1 MKKTLV
7 LFLLSASILLGQ
19 TQIEFRPVESIR
31 IQQDENRIV
40 IQTPPIAHLKK
51 AFLKVESLEDPKA
64 VRMGRL
70 PKATEQDEL
79 GDDIYRQEL
88 ILPLIF
94 DTSASELE
102 LTVTYQPCTEG
113 PGGICYPPTQ
123 QKIKVR
129 PVTSSSSVT
138 DMSFSWWSFVGIF
151 FAGLLAA
158 FTPCVYPTIPIT
170 LAVIG
175 IRDITRTQAALLT
188 FALIIGMALTYSTL
202 GVIAALTGNVFGSIL
217 GSVAFIT
224 TISGLFI
231 IFGISLLGF
240 FEISL
245 SSEAQTRLQSWTSR
259 SGVWGPF
266 LTGVALGPI
275 SAPCVGPIL
284 GTILVAISQGKTILL
299 GAIELFIFALGMG
312 VPFMMVGVL
321 GTRLPKSGV
330 WLEFMKK
337 TMGFMV
343 IAFALWTLRT
353 VLPITAILWMC
364 LILTI
369 ISFLIYLK
377 MNIETAYLNLVRK
390 VIFIFIT
397 LFVLYFTLRLVEV
410 NLNVTIFRGSIA
422 KILGLDQSFKK
433 EWRNQDL
440 ETAILEAKKQ
450 NRPILVDIYSD
461 WCAACYELDEK
472 TWPDED
478 LRAYIQSNY
487 IAIRIDTDKIRPDLA
502 KRYQII
508 GYPTVLILDAD
519 GQEIRRSLGY
529 RSPKDM
535 LKFIKLNQ
543 SK

>member
-1 MKKTLV
+1 
-7 LFLLSASILLGQ
+7 
-19 TQIEFRPVESIR
+19 
-31 IQQDENRIV
+31 
-40 IQTPPIAHLKK
+40 
-51 AFLKVESLEDPKA
+51 
-64 VRMGRL
+64 
-70 PKATEQDEL
+70 
-79 GDDIYRQEL
+79 
-88 ILPLIF
+88 
-94 DTSASELE
+94 
-102 LTVTYQPCTEG
+102 
-113 PGGICYPPTQ
+113 
-123 QKIKVR
+123 
-129 PVTSSSSVT
+129 
-138 DMSFSWWSFVGIF
+138 
-151 FAGLLAA
+151 
-158 FTPCVYPTIPIT
+158 
-170 LAVIG
+170 
-175 IRDITRTQAALLT
+175 
-188 FALIIGMALTYSTL
+188 
-202 GVIAALTGNVFGSIL
+202 
-217 GSVAFIT
+217 
-224 TISGLFI
+224 
-231 IFGISLLGF
+231 
-240 FEISL
+240 
-245 SSEAQTRLQSWTSR
+245 
-259 SGVWGPF
+259 
-266 LTGVALGPI
+266 
-275 SAPCVGPIL
+275 
-284 GTILVAISQGKTILL
+284 
-299 GAIELFIFALGMG
+299 
-312 VPFMMVGVL
+312 
-321 GTRLPKSGV
+321 
-330 WLEFMKK
+330 
-337 TMGFMV
+337 
-343 IAFALWTLRT
+343 
-353 VLPITAILWMC
+353 
-364 LILTI
+364 
-369 ISFLIYLK
+369 